1 MLTQYNLKMPHAV
14 YGGENA
20 MDNVTAI
27 IRARGA
33 KKVAMF
39 TDKGIEGAGLFA
51 LPEEAVKAAGADYY
65 VLDDLPAEP
74 SYMAVQ
80 KLVDEFKHS
89 GADLFVACGGSG
101 MAAAKRA
108 RVRATEE
115 SGVKELLDDPGRA
128 QRGVPIVLTPPT
140 AGTGA
145 EVTPNAI
152 VAVPEKELKV
162 GIVNEHMIADYV
174 ILDARM
180 IKNLPRKIAAATGV
194 DALAHCIECF
204 TSSKANPFSDLYAL
218 EGLDLILNN
227 IEAACDD
234 PEAVD
239 MPIVLYNIPART
251 GNALAPATVAR
262 LAQID
267 NIVGAKDSSGNF
279 TNILAYIDAG
289 NTKKN
294 GKFSTL
300 SGNDQLII
308 WNLLAGGTGGIA
320 GCANVYPH
328 TMASIYDLFME
339 GRIEE
344 AKAANASI
352 ASFRACFKYGN
363 PNTIVKTAVAM
374 LGYTVGKCRA
384 PFNQV
389 PEEGIKALEKVL
401 KENAEKGMC

>member
-1 MLTQYNLKMPHAV
+1 MKAV
-14 YGGENA
+14 EIKGIIPPIITPMNDDESI
-20 MDNVTAI
+20 NVTEL
-27 IRARGA
+27 RAQVNRQ
-33 KKVAMF
+33 
-39 TDKGIEGAGLFA
+39 IEG
-51 LPEEAVKAAGADYY
+51 
-65 VLDDLPAEP
+65 
-74 SYMAVQ
+74 
-80 KLVDEFKHS
+80 
-89 GADLFVACGGSG
+89 
-101 MAAAKRA
+101 
-108 RVRATEE
+108 
-115 SGVKELLDDPGRA
+115 GVHAIFCFGTNGEGYILNSKEKELVLRTVIEETNGR
-128 QRGVPIVLTPPT
+128 VPVY
-140 AGTGA
+140 AGTGCISTKETIEQSKMA
-145 EVTPNAI
+145 MELGADVLSIITPSF
-152 VAVPEKELKV
+152 
-162 GIVNEHMIADYV
+162 
-174 ILDARM
+174 
-180 IKNLPRKIAAATGV
+180 AAASQNE
-194 DALAHCIECF
+194 LYEHY
-204 TSSKANPFSDLYAL
+204 KAVA
-218 EGLDLILNN
+218 
-227 IEAACDD
+227 
-234 PEAVD
+234 EAVD

-251 GNALAPATVAR
+251 GNVLAPATVAR

-289 NTKKN
+289 NSKKN

-328 TMASIYDLFME
+328 VMASIYNLFME
-339 GRIEE
+339 GKIEE

-374 LGYTVGKCRA
+374 LGYNVGKCRA